1 MFSFPYVDGLTNV
14 VTFVEARHSGV
25 EDSGQ
30 LWIWVFEIITQL
42 NLSGLF

>member
-1 MFSFPYVDGLTNV
+1 MFSFPCLDSLTNSD
-14 VTFVEARHSGV
+14 FELVEARLTEV

-42 NLSGLF
+42 N